1 MPLKEKHH
9 MYFNLKFNET
19 TDPVNGK
26 ELLLGITQ
34 C

>member
-9 MYFNLKFNET
+9 MYFNLNFNER
-19 TDPVNGK
+19 TDPVNDK
-26 ELLLGITQ
+26 ELLLRITQ